1 MTTLRA
7 ILAIMAIIVALYFV
21 AMNWWALVA
30 SERNKKK
37 GIAGHHSTV
46 PLVSFVLAGL
56 VAYPLY
62 PFTPKSWIGLIPLV
76 DIGNW
81 ALIIGLPYA
90 MAKGAFRKKS
100 PDKE

>member
-1 MTTLRA
+1 MNILRA
-7 ILAIMAIIVALYFV
+7 AIAIMVIVVAVYFV
-21 AMNWWALVA
+21 IMNWWSVIA
-30 SERNKKK
+30 SEGNKRK
-37 GIAGHHSTV
+37 GIARHHSTV

-81 ALIIGLPYA
+81 ALIIGLPWA
-90 MAKGAFRKKS
+90 LAERVFKKKS
-100 PDKE
+100 PDER